1 MKIDELTMPFNE
13 MPIDLHNL
21 YHLID
26 RHPLTIDP
34 DSYVIDAIRLMN
46 QQGNSSPSISLN
58 SPEIYSNKNYK
69 QTSYVLVVEA
79 GNLLGIFTERDLVRL
94 AASKFDLS
102 DLKISEVMTQP
113 LITMKMSDFLDIF
126 TALSLLHQHQIRH
139 LPILNDR
146 EQLIGIVSAAS
157 LLQGLNQLET
167 FCCLQSLRKPQQ
179 IEFLRYPSRNPF
191 QELEHHD
198 EFLGFR
204 KVWQRDIVE
213 VQQSKQAL
221 QQSEQLYRQLV
232 ELQNEV
238 ILRVDN
244 LGRLT
249 FVNSVA
255 CKIFGKPMDELIGQL
270 IFEWMFPED
279 EIPQAKEY
287 FQALKSPPYQISI
300 SEQPVLTPGGIRWF
314 QWNIIGIENTIGE
327 VVEFQGVGRDITER
341 RQAEESLRQSEARLN
356 LALEAANMGIW
367 DWYLLTN
374 ETIWSAN
381 MGSLYGLPSTTLCP
395 SPEDFLQLVHPQD
408 RENFSQSVKN
418 SIEQGMPFTI
428 EYRTVW
434 KDGSIHW
441 LNSRG
446 QVYYDKAG
454 KPIRMIGTT
463 RDISERKQAEASL
476 REREELY
483 RSVVTAM
490 SEGIVLLHTD
500 GQIIACNASA
510 ERILGLSREQ
520 ILQRTCVDA
529 RWLTIHED
537 GSPFPYEQHP
547 AMETL
552 RTGKP
557 CSNVVMG
564 VHKPDGQISWISI
577 NSQPLCREHETVPY
591 AVVTSFADIS
601 EQQAALRL
609 RQQAEQKIREQ
620 AALLDIATDAIFV
633 KDLHDNILFW
643 NPGAERLYGWSQ
655 QEAIGRN
662 AQELLYSE
670 TSLHLHEAALNVVME
685 LGLWQGELQKLTK
698 SGKEVIVESRWTLM
712 RDATGQPKSI
722 LVVDS
727 DITQKKQLEEQF
739 FRAQRLES
747 LGTLAG
753 GIAHDLNNILTPILA
768 ASQLLKVRFPDEQGR
783 TSTVGSTSFQHLLE
797 IVESNARRGAGLVK
811 QVLSFAR
818 GFKGERTIVQLK
830 HLITDIIL
838 IGKQT
843 FPKSIEFTSSFP
855 EELWAVCGDV
865 TQLHQVLMNLVV
877 NARDAMPNG
886 GNIQVTAENILID
899 ETYASM
905 ILEAQVGN
913 YIRLTVTDTGAGMS
927 PEILNRIFEP
937 FFTTKDVGVGTGLG
951 LSTVLGII
959 KSHGGFVKVSSKVG
973 QGSQFKVFL
982 PAIPAT
988 PDLTIEEIETP
999 SGNGELILVVDDE
1012 APICEIAK
1020 MILEKFNYRIL
1031 TACNGIEAIALYAQH
1046 KHRISAVLMD
1056 MMMPEMDGITAIR
1069 TLKKMN
1075 SKVRIIASSGI
1086 NCTET
1091 VAQAVMIGVQ
1101 QVLPKPFTAKE
1112 LLNSLHHVLRG

>member
-1 MKIDELTMPFNE
+1 
-13 MPIDLHNL
+13 
-21 YHLID
+21 
-26 RHPLTIDP
+26 
-34 DSYVIDAIRLMN
+34 
-46 QQGNSSPSISLN
+46 
-58 SPEIYSNKNYK
+58 
-69 QTSYVLVVEA
+69 
-79 GNLLGIFTERDLVRL
+79 
-94 AASKFDLS
+94 
-102 DLKISEVMTQP
+102 
-113 LITMKMSDFLDIF
+113 MSA
-126 TALSLLHQHQIRH
+126 T
-139 LPILNDR
+139 
-146 EQLIGIVSAAS
+146 S
-157 LLQGLNQLET
+157 LLQGLHQLES
-167 FCCLQSLRKPQQ
+167 FYCLQSLQQAQQ
-179 IEFLRYPSRNPF
+179 IEFLRYPSRNPLN
-191 QELEHHD
+191 EVEHHD
-198 EFLGFR
+198 EFLGLR
-204 KVWQRDIVE
+204 KVCQRGIVE
-213 VQQSKQAL
+213 VQRAEQAL
-221 QQSEQLYRQLV
+221 QQSEELYRQLV

-300 SEQPVLTPGGIRWF
+300 SEQPVLTPSGIRWF

-381 MGSLYGLPSTTLCP
+381 MGLLYGLPSTTLCP
-395 SPEDFLQLVHPQD
+395 SPEDFLQLVHPED
-408 RENFSQSVKN
+408 REKFSQSAKN
-418 SIEQGMPFTI
+418 SIEQGIPFTI

-434 KDGSIHW
+434 NDGSIHW
-441 LNSRG
+441 LNSKG

-476 REREELY
+476 RESEELY

-520 ILQRTCVDA
+520 ILERTCVDE

-537 GSPFPYEQHP
+537 GSPFPREQHP

-577 NSQPLCREHETVPY
+577 NSQPLCRENETVPY

-601 EQQAALRL
+601 EQQAALRS

-620 AALLDIATDAIFV
+620 AALLEIATDAIFV
-633 KDLHDNILFW
+633 RDLQSNILFW
-643 NPGAERLYGWSQ
+643 NQGAERLYGWSQ

-662 AQELLYSE
+662 TQELLYSE
-670 TSLHLHEAALNVVME
+670 TSFHLHEAALNVVME

-712 RDATGQPKSI
+712 RDAAGQPKSI
-722 LVVDS
+722 LVVDT

-768 ASQLLKVRFPDEQGR
+768 ASQLLKVKFPDEQGR
-783 TSTVGSTSFQHLLE
+783 TPMVGSTSFQHLLE

-843 FPKSIEFTSSFP
+843 FPKSIEFISSFP
-855 EELWAVCGDV
+855 EALWSVCGDV

-886 GNIQVTAENILID
+886 GKINVTAENIFID

-913 YIRLTVTDTGAGMS
+913 YIQLTVTDTGIGMP

-937 FFTTKDVGVGTGLG
+937 FFTTKEVGAGTGLG

-973 QGSQFKVFL
+973 QGSQFKLFL

-999 SGNGELILVVDDE
+999 SGSGELILVVDDE

-1020 MILEKFNYRIL
+1020 VILEKFNYKIL

-1075 SKVRIIASSGI
+1075 SKVQVIASSGI
-1086 NCTET
+1086 NSTET
-1091 VAQAVMIGVQ
+1091 VAQAAMIGVQ

-1112 LLNSLHHVLRG
+1112 LLNSLHHVLRC